1 MFSNQGL
8 VICHCNLNSVSA
20 IMYTEV
26 SLLPTYMS
34 VHKFDIICLS
44 ETYLISRTSSDDD
57 NLEVLRYN
65 IIKEDHL
72 SKSKWG
78 TVCVYYR
85 NSPPFKVINLIYL
98 QECISLEIENKKLL
112 GFQIS
117 KSDTC
122 MKSWKTLNWI

>member
-1 MFSNQGL
+1 
-8 VICHCNLNSVSA
+8 
-20 IMYTEV
+20 MYTEV

-57 NLEVLRYN
+57 NLEVPRYK

-72 SKSKWG
+72 SKSKCG
-78 TVCVYYR
+78 TICVYYR

-98 QECISLEIENKKLL
+98 QECISWEMENKKLL

-117 KSDTC
+117 KSDTLC
-122 MKSWKTLNWI
+122 MKS